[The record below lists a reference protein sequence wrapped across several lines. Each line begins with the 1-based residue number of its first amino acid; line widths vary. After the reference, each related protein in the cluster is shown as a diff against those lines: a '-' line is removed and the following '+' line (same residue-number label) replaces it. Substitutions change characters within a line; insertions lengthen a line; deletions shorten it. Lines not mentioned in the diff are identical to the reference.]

1 MPKFRVHCAPFTSRF
16 ALCVTLLVASLPAT
30 AQDTP
35 LSQDVAVERALA
47 REGIA
52 AREDAE
58 RAASLAEIDT
68 IGPLENPTVQL
79 SRESVGGE
87 SEWEFGI
94 VQPIDL
100 NGRRGTLREAARAE
114 AQAVEADIER
124 RRQEL
129 VGEVR
134 SAYVRCAAAR
144 ATLDV
149 LQRYVAELL
158 EAGRV
163 STERAQAGDTAV
175 YDVRRVRVEQRA
187 ADARLVVARGEVAAD
202 CAELSSLTGIED
214 PQVAIGGITTVA
226 SGIGEAD
233 RADLVA
239 QEQRLFAATQLVE
252 AARQARLPQIGVGA
266 GLKRVDDGIGTSYGP
281 VISLGVSLPIWNG
294 GGAEVRRSEALRS
307 ARESELLIAR
317 RRVEAE
323 RAAAAGRA
331 SAARDAAVMAVQ
343 AREDAGRLG
352 TIADTAYQSGEI
364 GVVELLD
371 AYQAARDADL
381 SIIALALDAALA
393 AVAYDLANG
402 RTYR

>member
-1 MPKFRVHCAPFTSRF
+1 MPKFRVHCALFTSRF
-16 ALCVTLLVASLPAT
+16 ALCAGLFFASLPAT

-52 AREDAE
+52 AREDAA

-187 ADARLVVARGEVAAD
+187 ADARLAVARGEVAAD

-226 SGIGEAD
+226 SGMGEAD

-294 GGAEVRRSEALRS
+294 GGAEVRRSEGCRRMIL
-307 ARESELLIAR
+307 AR
-317 RRVEAE
+317 
-323 RAAAAGRA
+323 
-331 SAARDAAVMAVQ
+331 
-343 AREDAGRLG
+343 
-352 TIADTAYQSGEI
+352 
-364 GVVELLD
+364 
-371 AYQAARDADL
+371 
-381 SIIALALDAALA
+381 
-393 AVAYDLANG
+393 
-402 RTYR
+402 